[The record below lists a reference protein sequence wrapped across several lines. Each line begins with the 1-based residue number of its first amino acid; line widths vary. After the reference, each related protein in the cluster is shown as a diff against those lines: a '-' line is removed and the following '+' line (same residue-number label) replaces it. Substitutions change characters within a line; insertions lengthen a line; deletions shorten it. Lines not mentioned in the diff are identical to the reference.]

1 MGSRVRVPSRPQK
14 KSPSKLK
21 GFFYLTLLVLFKTEN
36 QLTSMRHTI
45 LLLISLLVIS
55 CAGAEDNDTPTTPAP
70 VVRYNVSISAS
81 AGGTVSPQGGSY
93 ERGASITLTATPAA
107 NYIFL
112 GWSNGS
118 LENPLTL
125 VVNGE
130 INLTANFGPVE
141 NPVGGTSGST
151 SVTLVA
157 DGETDTYALI
167 TSVLAPGASPVE
179 APDCNHDTFGPHIDQ
194 VFDNDLNKYVFRF
207 YMHVSPDN
215 DRCINFDRQR
225 NEIKTYDQ
233 SPEDRLGRLNEQVTY
248 RWKFKLA
255 DGFQVSPKFT
265 HIHQLKSVGGEYE
278 SMPMYTLTLRK
289 GTPDRLELRYAETDS
304 QVTLDQTALAPFI
317 NQWISV
323 EETIDFRTS
332 GAYNIVLKVSA
343 TEEVLFSYSNDAKI
357 NWRPEAEFV
366 RPKWGIYRSLLYPED
381 IRDETLLFADFSI
394 AENN

>member
-1 MGSRVRVPSRPQK
+1 MK
-14 KSPSKLK
+14 NICLA
-21 GFFYLTLLVLFKTEN
+21 LFVFC
-36 QLTSMRHTI
+36 S
-45 LLLISLLVIS
+45 IS
-55 CAGAEDNDTPTTPAP
+55 CSTSDDPSMPTIPAA

-81 AGGTVSPQGGSY
+81 NGGSVSSQGGNY
-93 ERGASITLTATPAA
+93 ERGTSVTFTATPSE

-118 LENPLTL
+118 LDNPLTL

-130 INLTANFGPVE
+130 INLTANFGVMQDP
-141 NPVGGTSGST
+141 NGST
-151 SVTLVA
+151 SSSSVTLSA

-167 TSVLAPGASPVE
+167 TSVLAPDASPVE
-179 APDCNHDTFGPHIDQ
+179 TPDCNHDTFGPHIDQ
-194 VFDNDLNKYVFRF
+194 ILDQDLNAYVFQF
-207 YMHVSPDN
+207 HIHVSPDN

-233 SPEDRLGRLNEQVTY
+233 SPEDRLGRLNENVTY

-265 HIHQLKSVGGEYE
+265 HIHQLKSVGGEFE

-289 GTPDRLELRYAETDS
+289 GSPDRLELRYAETDA
-304 QVTLDQTALAPFI
+304 QITLDQTALAPFI

-323 EETIDFRTS
+323 EETLDYRTN
-332 GAYNIVLKVSA
+332 GAYRITLKSNA
-343 TEEVLFSYSNDAKI
+343 TEEVLFSYSSDSKI

-366 RPKWGIYRSLLYPED
+366 RPKWGIYRSLEYPED
-381 IRDETLLFADFSI
+381 LRDEAVLFADFSI
-394 AENN
+394 QENN